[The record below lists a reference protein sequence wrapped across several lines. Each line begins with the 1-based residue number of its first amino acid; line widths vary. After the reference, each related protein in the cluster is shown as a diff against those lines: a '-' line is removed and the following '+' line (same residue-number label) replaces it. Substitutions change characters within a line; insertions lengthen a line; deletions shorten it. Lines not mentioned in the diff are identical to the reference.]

1 MNTAVIGGGSWGSAI
16 AIHLG
21 RLHLPV
27 KLWIR
32 EPDILR
38 SAQKQGVNP
47 MFLPGFSFPP
57 EVTAHGDIR
66 EAARGASAI
75 FIAVPSRYCRGIYR
89 RLAPAVG
96 PQSLLISLTKG
107 LEERTLKRM
116 SQVLADSLPGIAHP
130 RIVVL
135 SGPSFARE
143 VAQGLPTAVVAAGRR
158 SKDAARIQALLSSV
172 AFRVYT
178 CRDVAGV
185 ELAGA
190 VKNIIAIAAGMAD
203 GLDSGHNAKA
213 SLITRGL
220 AEMTRL
226 GVRLGARRETF
237 FGLAGIGDLI
247 VTCTGELSRNRHLGF
262 DLGRGKSLASILAS
276 SNMVAEGVGTTRSI
290 HKLSA
295 KLGLEMPISEQ
306 IYRVLYR
313 GKDPRQ
319 ALIDLMSRRLRG
331 E

>member
-1 MNTAVIGGGSWGSAI
+1 VNTAVIGGGSWGSAI

-32 EPDILR
+32 EPDILHAVR
-38 SAQKQGVNP
+38 KRGVNP
-47 MFLPGFSFPP
+47 AFLPGFVFPP
-57 EVTAHGDIR
+57 EVTACGDIR
-66 EAARGASAI
+66 EAARGASVI

-96 PQSLLISLTKG
+96 PQSLLVSLTKG
-107 LEERTLKRM
+107 LEEKTLKRM
-116 SQVLADSLPGIAHP
+116 SQVLADSLPEIARP

-143 VAQGLPTAVVAAGRR
+143 VARGLPTAVVAAARR
-158 SKDAARIQALLSSV
+158 TEDAARIQALLSSV

-203 GLDSGHNAKA
+203 GLESGFNAKA

-247 VTCTGELSRNRHLGF
+247 VTCTGELSRNRHLGYEI
-262 DLGRGKSLASILAS
+262 GRGKSLASIVAS
-276 SNMVAEGVGTTRSI
+276 SNMVAEGVVTTRSI
-290 HKLSA
+290 HKLST

-306 IYRVLYR
+306 IHGVLYG

-319 ALIDLMSRRLRG
+319 AMIDLMSRKLKR